1 MVNDSQMGYLPGQ
14 GQLQVATSWMHHVR
28 MIRFAALDRGSNENL
43 LSQSS
48 KKQLENL
55 KVDFSSPDEIDGYDE
70 IP

>member
-1 MVNDSQMGYLPGQ
+1 MGYLPGQ
-14 GQLQVATSWMHHVR
+14 GQLQMATPWVYHVR
-28 MIRFAALDRGSNENL
+28 MMCFAAVDRGIDENL
-43 LSQSS
+43 PLQSS

>member
-1 MVNDSQMGYLPGQ
+1 M
-14 GQLQVATSWMHHVR
+14 ATPWVYHVR
-28 MIRFAALDRGSNENL
+28 MMCFAAVDRGIDENL
-43 LSQSS
+43 PLQSS